1 MLSKST
7 EDFGALRADFT
18 SFQSQNSSAAVPNPS
33 NWLENHTGLLNWL
46 HQCTLLFHV
55 RAPASN
61 LGTHNDTF

>member
-18 SFQSQNSSAAVPNPS
+18 SFQSQNSSAAAPNPS

-46 HQCTLLFHV
+46 H
-55 RAPASN
+55 
-61 LGTHNDTF
+61 